1 MEGKTGSPRGGG
13 WAGLSWL
20 DQRVELRALVA
31 GVAADWLGTLLT
43 AGLLGAAF
51 GVTAATP
58 DSRLEELLADP
69 LFLAVATL
77 HGSLF
82 TGLGGYVAGRL
93 APADPLRHALLVGL
107 LSLVLAA
114 LLATTPG
121 QGPEPPWWVDLA
133 GYLLAVPAA
142 LTGGWLAR
150 WRAGAPPAGTE

>member
-1 MEGKTGSPRGGG
+1 M
-13 WAGLSWL
+13 SWL
-20 DQRVELRALVA
+20 DQRVDLRALVA
-31 GVAADWLGTLLT
+31 GVAADWLGTVLT

-58 DSRLEELLADP
+58 DSRLEELLAEP
-69 LFLAVATL
+69 LFLVVATA

-82 TGLGGYVAGRL
+82 TALGGYVAGRL

-114 LLATTPG
+114 LLASTPG
-121 QGPEPPWWVDLA
+121 EGPEPPWWVDLA

-142 LTGGWLAR
+142 LAGGWLAR
-150 WRAGAPPAGTE
+150 WRAGGSAAGRD